1 MSSEGRP
8 PAAPATEMLSANNAS
23 RRGGRHGK
31 RAAGAGDL
39 TTALD
44 GPTALPLDEL
54 TEDLWRV
61 TGTLL
66 LAAHD
71 RQEREDPDER
81 REAEQTL
88 RHARP
93 EVERARAALADRL
106 DNPEPQN
113 DDDLDDELRSEARE
127 RLAHAD
133 HALAG
138 LDAADYR
145 AHWERHEVAYG
156 RRVAAELR
164 AADPRNGAVP
174 ELLSDPRRVHALA
187 QLKDAEETAYDE
199 LRDDLVIRGLPTAKV
214 DEIGQA
220 VRSKVDQLAAARRE
234 REQRNAAWERE
245 FALAN
250 PEHVRSPTAVA
261 ARHARE
267 MRGRE
272 PAAIHLGEDVE
283 PLVVAQAAFEALVAD
298 NDPPAIFVRGGKLTR
313 VLHDEH
319 GRARRAAV
327 PRRDRHRRHARRHV
341 HQAARKDPAGAGR
354 GPALRRADDRH
365 AAGVARPA
373 GAGRDRRGARAA
385 GRRQRPAGARL

>member
-1 MSSEGRP
+1 
-8 PAAPATEMLSANNAS
+8 MLSANNAS

-187 QLKDAEETAYDE
+187 QLMDADETAYDE
-199 LRDDLVIRGLPTAKV
+199 LRDDLVSRGLPTAAV

-220 VRSKVDQLAAARRE
+220 VRSKVDQLAAARRAG
-234 REQRNAAWERE
+234 AAPRGLG
-245 FALAN
+245 AR
-250 PEHVRSPTAVA
+250 VRPRQPR
-261 ARHARE
+261 AR
-267 MRGRE
+267 
-272 PAAIHLGEDVE
+272 
-283 PLVVAQAAFEALVAD
+283 PL
-298 NDPPAIFVRGGKLTR
+298 PHRR
-313 VLHDEH
+313 
-319 GRARRAAV
+319 RRAARAGDARAGA
-327 PRRDRHRRHARRHV
+327 RRDPPGRRRRAARR
-341 HQAARKDPAGAGR
+341 RAGR
-354 GPALRRADDRH
+354 L
-365 AAGVARPA
+365 
-373 GAGRDRRGARAA
+373 RGAR
-385 GRRQRPAGARL
+385 RRQRPAGDLRPRRKADARPA